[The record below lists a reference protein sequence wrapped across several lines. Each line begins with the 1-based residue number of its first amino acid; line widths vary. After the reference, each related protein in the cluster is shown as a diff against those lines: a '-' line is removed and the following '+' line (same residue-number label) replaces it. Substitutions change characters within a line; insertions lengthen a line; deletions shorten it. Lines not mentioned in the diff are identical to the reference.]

1 VTRVLAKEIAAFN
14 IRTLAVICGT
24 FNTHMGGESGPLL
37 GSVPLPDAYKGSTVE
52 RIQTMITDRVLAAQF
67 ANSDKDKGMK
77 ALFEVVTGD
86 GVGKGRE
93 QEKFIPLGTDMAT
106 RVQGTRD
113 AMAHALE
120 VWADVT
126 NGVGVEK

>member
-1 VTRVLAKEIAAFN
+1 VLAKEVSAFN
-14 IRTLAVICGT
+14 IRTLAVVCGA
-24 FNTHMGGESGPLL
+24 FNTQIGGESGVST
-37 GSVPLPDAYKGSTVE
+37 GSVPLPDAYKGSMVE
-52 RIQTMITDRVLAAQF
+52 RMQTMVTDPVVAARF

-77 ALFEVVTGD
+77 ALFEVVIGD

-113 AMAHALE
+113 MMAHALE

-126 NGVGVEK
+126 NGVGIEK